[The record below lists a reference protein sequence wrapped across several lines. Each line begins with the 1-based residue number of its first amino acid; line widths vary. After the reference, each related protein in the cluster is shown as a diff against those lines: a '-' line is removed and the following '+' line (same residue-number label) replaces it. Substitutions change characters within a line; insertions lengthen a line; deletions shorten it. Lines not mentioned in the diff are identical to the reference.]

1 MIGVEQKF
9 DLLLQ
14 NYADYERELLNIS
27 LHQAVYRDLDW
38 RGIQGDIAIITR
50 RLSNL
55 LSAARLYVDQIAQDL
70 HDAFGSQHQVSN
82 EIKVKLSTEYD
93 ARLGY
98 RVMEAVRN
106 MMQHRSLPIHR
117 LSYPQDSQPG
127 GARFRTV
134 PTLKLVLEWTE
145 LHTSELLENW
155 RLAKQGQA
163 LNGIAPLE

>member
-1 MIGVEQKF
+1 M
-9 DLLLQ
+9 
-14 NYADYERELLNIS
+14 
-27 LHQAVYRDLDW
+27 YRDLDW

>member
-1 MIGVEQKF
+1 MREAGRLLFGLPTDIGSEEVE
-9 DLLLQ
+9 
-14 NYADYERELLNIS
+14 RTS
-27 LHQAVYRDLDW
+27 
-38 RGIQGDIAIITR
+38 R
-50 RLSNL
+50 R
-55 LSAARLYVDQIAQDL
+55 IAQDL

-134 PTLKLVLEWTE
+134 PSMEVARLKEADLKGSLVQE
-145 LHTSELLENW
+145 LDSMGKHVPVTPFVRDYVEGLATVHEGLRTASES
-155 RLAKQGQA
+155 QGQA
-163 LNGIAPLE
+163 LKGIAPLE